1 VPAAE
6 VGRICL
12 KLSGREAG
20 RKCVVVDLTDKSFV
34 LITGP
39 KEVTGVKRRR
49 VNINHIE
56 PSQDSIEIQR
66 GASDEEVTEALKSAG
81 KLEAI
86 AQAVKP
92 ALD

>member
-1 VPAAE
+1 
-6 VGRICL
+6 
-12 KLSGREAG
+12 
-20 RKCVVVDLTDKSFV
+20 V

-81 KLEAI
+81 KLEAM
-86 AQAVKP
+86 AQSIKP